1 MKSTHYLYQLYF
13 LHFCL
18 VFLCSAIVDDGI
30 REESE
35 DEDKVN
41 PDERLP
47 QSIQDKRIAPDNEF
61 SDSEDEGPG
70 GNRQDNRS
78 FNNKG
83 RKRPRLDPAKPESD
97 IKTEDS
103 KAESKCSLTSLD
115 KRKIA

>member
-1 MKSTHYLYQLYF
+1 MRSSQYLYHNSIF
-13 LHFCL
+13 TNF
-18 VFLCSAIVDDGI
+18 VWFLCSAIVDDGI

-35 DEDKVN
+35 DEDKAN

-70 GNRQDNRS
+70 GNRRDNRS
-78 FNNKG
+78 FKG

-97 IKTEDS
+97 IKTDDS
-103 KAESKCSLTSLD
+103 KAESKCSLTYLD
-115 KRKIA
+115 RRNAD

>member
-1 MKSTHYLYQLYF
+1 MF
-13 LHFCL
+13 G
-18 VFLCSAIVDDGI
+18 FLCSAIVDDGI

-35 DEDKVN
+35 DEDKAN

-70 GNRQDNRS
+70 GNRRDNRS
-78 FNNKG
+78 FKG

-97 IKTEDS
+97 IKTDDS
-103 KAESKCSLTSLD
+103 KAESKCSLTYLD
-115 KRKIA
+115 KGILTRNSCLHVFICVPPTLT